1 MGFDTLEKRINSD
14 PELAKGSLG
23 HERLTNADLQARFKK
38 KGVGREE
45 SPRSFHY
52 FGLYLSLRGDWIVR
66 GGGSQ

>member
-38 KGVGREE
+38 KGVGRE
-45 SPRSFHY
+45 
-52 FGLYLSLRGDWIVR
+52 
-66 GGGSQ
+66 